1 MEPAFRQSLY
11 KKFVKTIEKPNLHP
25 LLVVDAINAKREH
38 FEPFYQAAL
47 AKGYATFVASLDAD
61 IAECAKNNTHN
72 WDLTQLQTMRQG
84 WEETPAYMQVK
95 NRSYLPCSE
104 HALFGNNILLI

>member
-1 MEPAFRQSLY
+1 MRYEYDAEMEPAFRQSLY
-11 KKFVKTIEKPNLHP
+11 KKFVKTIEKPNVHP

-61 IAECAKNNTHN
+61 IACLPTCVKDGEQPHFESSTCEDILMRRYA
-72 WDLTQLQTMRQG
+72 QTF
-84 WEETPAYMQVK
+84 
-95 NRSYLPCSE
+95 SHISE
-104 HALFGNNILLI
+104 GKT